1 MTGPDVG
8 KGGAS
13 TGDASNGGVKTVALA
28 HSVHGPSGADRLDG
42 DSAGNSAGDSGG
54 NSGGNSDGEVPTA
67 ILLGSLGASRDM
79 WDPQVEALSESARI
93 ITVDL
98 RGHGESPAP
107 AGEYAMTD
115 LADDV
120 LALMD
125 SLEIDRAHIVG
136 LSLGG
141 AVAQTIALEHPA
153 RLRTLTLIS
162 TAPKFGESDA
172 WLEKAEQ
179 VRAEGTGVLADTVVG
194 NWFTDECFAENPE
207 LPKHFADG
215 IRATS
220 DEGYAGCCHAIAGFD
235 SRERLGD
242 ITVPTWVVAGEED
255 TSTPLDVVTS
265 LYDGIPD
272 SSLTEISPAK
282 HLVNVEVPEAVNRVL
297 AMQWGL

>member
-1 MTGPDVG
+1 MTGRDAGTVELAHDVHEPR
-8 KGGAS
+8 
-13 TGDASNGGVKTVALA
+13 TVAEGA
-28 HSVHGPSGADRLDG
+28 AADGGPVDGTAADGTAADGAG
-42 DSAGNSAGDSGG
+42 SPDS
-54 NSGGNSDGEVPTA
+54 PKTA

-79 WDPQVEALSESARI
+79 WAPQVEALADKARI

-107 AGEYAMTD
+107 AGDYQMSD
-115 LADDV
+115 LAGDV

-125 SLEIDRAHIVG
+125 SLGVDRAHLVG

-141 AVAQTIALEHPA
+141 AVAQTIARENPERIA
-153 RLRTLTLIS
+153 TLTLIS

-172 WLEKAEQ
+172 WLDKAAK

-194 NWFTDECFAENPE
+194 NWFTDECFASNPT
-207 LPKHFADG
+207 LPQRFADG

-235 SRERLGD
+235 SRDRLAE
-242 ITVPTWVVAGEED
+242 ITVPTWVIAGAED

-265 LYDGIPD
+265 LHDGIPD
-272 SSLTEISPAK
+272 STMTEISPAK
-282 HLVNVEVPEAVNRVL
+282 HLVNIEKAEQVNRVL
-297 AMQWGL
+297 AMHWGV

>member
-1 MTGPDVG
+1 MTG
-8 KGGAS
+8 
-13 TGDASNGGVKTVALA
+13 TVELA
-28 HSVHGPSGADRLDG
+28 YDVHGPTGASADG
-42 DSAGNSAGDSGG
+42 GAT
-54 NSGGNSDGEVPTA
+54 GEGEGAPTA

-107 AGEYAMTD
+107 VGEYSMTD

-125 SLEIDRAHIVG
+125 SLGIDSAHIVG

-141 AVAQTIALEHPA
+141 AVAQTIALDHPE

-162 TAPKFGESDA
+162 TAPKFGETDA
-172 WLEKAEQ
+172 WLDKAEN
-179 VRAEGTGVLADTVVG
+179 VHANGTGVLADTVVG
-194 NWFTDECFAENPE
+194 NWFTDECFAENPQ
-207 LPKHFADG
+207 LPARFADG

-235 SRERLGD
+235 TREQLGD
-242 ITVPTWVVAGEED
+242 ITVPTWVIAGEED

-265 LYDGIPD
+265 LYDGIPE

-282 HLVNVEVPEAVNRVL
+282 HLVNVEVPDAVNRVL
-297 AMQWGL
+297 AMQWGV

>member
-1 MTGPDVG
+1 MTGRDAGTVELAHDVHAHDVHEPRTVAEG
-8 KGGAS
+8 AAAGGAPV
-13 TGDASNGGVKTVALA
+13 GDTAAYGTESP
-28 HSVHGPSGADRLDG
+28 HSPK
-42 DSAGNSAGDSGG
+42 
-54 NSGGNSDGEVPTA
+54 TA

-79 WDPQVEALSESARI
+79 WDPQVEALADKARI

-107 AGEYAMTD
+107 AGDYEMSD
-115 LADDV
+115 LAGDV

-125 SLEIDRAHIVG
+125 SLGVERAHLVG

-141 AVAQTIALEHPA
+141 AVAQTIALENPERIA
-153 RLRTLTLIS
+153 TLTLIS

-172 WLEKAEQ
+172 WRDKAAK

-194 NWFTDECFAENPE
+194 NWFTDDCFATNPA
-207 LPKHFADG
+207 LPQRFADG

-235 SRERLGD
+235 SRDRLAE
-242 ITVPTWVVAGEED
+242 ITVPTRVIAGAED

-272 SSLTEISPAK
+272 STMTEISPAK
-282 HLVNVEVPEAVNRVL
+282 HLVNIEKAEQVNRVL
-297 AMQWGL
+297 AMHWGV